1 MVASVDKMVADQG
14 TVGAR
19 LPQGAPNRA
28 QSEKAE
34 NALARR
40 IALQDKFATG
50 VLFAIVA
57 AICVLLFSLIAY
69 IVASGAGK
77 LLDVSFLT
85 GKPEQF
91 KEGGG
96 IGPELFNSFYLLVL
110 TLLISVPIALG
121 GAIYLTEYAPKNR
134 LTHFVKTAIE
144 ALSSLPSI
152 VVGLFGF
159 LFFVLQ
165 MGWGFSILSGALAL
179 TMFNLPILVRV
190 IQQALEAIPNDQR
203 EGGLALGAS
212 RWETTIHVLLP
223 AALPA
228 IITGII
234 LSAGRCVR
242 RGGGPHLY
250 SGPVGADAR
259 FHEFRFF
266 ECVVSVECVPP
277 GGRRLRCTFGRL
289 TAKAWCPIWMRF
301 RAVPLRCSWCAFW
314 HSTCL
319 PDSLAAWRARIHA
332 KLQKMSRSPSILDVA
347 LIFGSRDSF
356 LPLSRLA
363 AKLPIYNCMSWWRA
377 GCRKRKGRA

>member
-1 MVASVDKMVADQG
+1 MCAVVLAY
-14 TVGAR
+14 R
-19 LPQGAPNRA
+19 LHFG
-28 QSEKAE
+28 E
-34 NALARR
+34 RR
-40 IALQDKFATG
+40 GQVVRRELPYRQA
-50 VLFAIVA
+50 
-57 AICVLLFSLIAY
+57 
-69 IVASGAGK
+69 
-77 LLDVSFLT
+77 
-85 GKPEQF
+85 EQF

-134 LTHFVKTAIE
+134 LAHFVKTAIE

-234 LSAGRCVR
+234 LSAGRVFGEAAALIYTAGQSAPMLDFTSFDFSSASCPWNVFR
-242 RGGGPHLY
+242 PAETLAVHIWKINSEGVVPDLDAVS
-250 SGPVGADAR
+250 SGAAAVLMVCILAFNLLAR
-259 FHEFRFF
+259 F
-266 ECVVSVECVPP
+266 
-277 GGRRLRCTFGRL
+277 FGRL
-289 TAKAWCPIWMRF
+289 ASKNTR
-301 RAVPLRCSWCAFW
+301 
-314 HSTCL
+314 
-319 PDSLAAWRARIHA
+319 
-332 KLQKMSRSPSILDVA
+332 
-347 LIFGSRDSF
+347 
-356 LPLSRLA
+356 
-363 AKLPIYNCMSWWRA
+363 
-377 GCRKRKGRA
+377 

>member
-1 MVASVDKMVADQG
+1 MANETSSAAAAQSASALSAAAIARARRTVMVDKA
-14 TVGAR
+14 
-19 LPQGAPNRA
+19 
-28 QSEKAE
+28 
-34 NALARR
+34 
-40 IALQDKFATG
+40 ATG
-50 VLFAIVA
+50 VLGAMVV

-69 IVASGAGK
+69 ILVNGASK
-77 LLDVSFLT
+77 LFDASFLT

-110 TLLISVPIALG
+110 TLAISVPVALG
-121 GAIYLTEYAPKNR
+121 GAIYLTEYAPKNK

-165 MGWGFSILSGALAL
+165 MGWSFSILSGAFAL

-190 IQQALEAIPNDQR
+190 IQQAFEAIPDDQR

-234 LSAGRCVR
+234 LSAGRVFGEAAALIYTAGQSAPMLDFTCFDFSSASCPWNVFR
-242 RGGGPHLY
+242 PAETLAVHIWKINSEGVVPDLEAVSNGTAAVLM
-250 SGPVGADAR
+250 VCILAFNLLAR
-259 FHEFRFF
+259 F
-266 ECVVSVECVPP
+266 
-277 GGRRLRCTFGRL
+277 FGRL
-289 TAKAWCPIWMRF
+289 A
-301 RAVPLRCSWCAFW
+301 S
-314 HSTCL
+314 
-319 PDSLAAWRARIHA
+319 
-332 KLQKMSRSPSILDVA
+332 
-347 LIFGSRDSF
+347 
-356 LPLSRLA
+356 
-363 AKLPIYNCMSWWRA
+363 
-377 GCRKRKGRA
+377 KRMGA

>member
-1 MVASVDKMVADQG
+1 MAASVDKMVADQG
-14 TVGAR
+14 IVGAR
-19 LPQGAPNRA
+19 PPQGTPNRA

-69 IVASGAGK
+69 IVVSGAGK

-234 LSAGRCVR
+234 LSAGRVFGEAARLFIR
-242 RGGGPHLY
+242 RGSRRPCSISRVSTFRVLR
-250 SGPVGADAR
+250 AR
-259 FHEFRFF
+259 GM
-266 ECVVSVECVPP
+266 CSAQP
-277 GGRRLRCTFGRL
+277 RRLRCTFGRS
-289 TAKAWCPIWMRF
+289 TAKVWCPIWTRF
-301 RAVPLRCSWCAFW
+301 RAVPLRCSWCAF
-314 HSTCL
+314 
-319 PDSLAAWRARIHA
+319 
-332 KLQKMSRSPSILDVA
+332 
-347 LIFGSRDSF
+347 
-356 LPLSRLA
+356 
-363 AKLPIYNCMSWWRA
+363 
-377 GCRKRKGRA
+377 